1 MKFLLRFLLFFVLAH
16 QAYATHYRAGEIR
29 FENIRDANGV
39 STLSYHIIVTTY
51 TRFVGI
57 SADADRCELIL
68 RVGGLNSNDTA
79 ILTRINGPQAPL
91 GSGACAG
98 KAIGVVL
105 FGNTE
110 YKENVYK
117 TSVPKTF
124 ANNGVYKLFITDRNR
139 VTGVANIP
147 NSVDEPF
154 TLESEL
160 DLTTGFKN
168 NSSPVFTNYP
178 LDKACVNKCF
188 YHNPGAVD
196 PDGDSLAYFID
207 TCRGLNLNIIPGY
220 TLPNII
226 SILPD
231 GTFTWC
237 TPTVVSVYNFAIRI
251 EEYRKWNGKYVRI
264 GYVIRDFQVDV
275 FPCSNN
281 PPDILASDTCV
292 LAGALVIKKVRGL
305 DQENNLIDMTAS
317 GLPFSFSPKATFT
330 NTISTPGVANSI
342 FSWQTT
348 CSQIKKQPYN
358 IVVRA
363 QDNSSP
369 TSLVKYQSFNVT
381 VIAPPIKNLA
391 LQPLGSKVK
400 LTWNKPDCA
409 IPKTT
414 FNSNGIVG
422 YSIYRKLGCD
432 TFKFDPCLGANNPI
446 SNYQLIGNT
455 LSIDSLN
462 FIDDNNGNGL
472 SFESSYSYFVVPN
485 YFDGSQSKISK
496 QVCIRLS
503 RNVPGI
509 INVDVVKTD
518 VTNGEIFLRWLK
530 PLIGSGYLDTLVY
543 GGPYKFDLRRF
554 DVSNASDNG
563 TIITSI
569 TKPFFKTI
577 SNLADTTYKDVGLNT
592 KDKQYKYQIDF
603 FATPAKS
610 LIGNSNKA
618 SSVFLKLRGNNKK
631 LILTWEETV
640 PWVNYMYYVYQRNTA
655 NAFVL
660 VDSTLKS
667 TDTIFNL
674 VNGTNYCF
682 KIITKGRFL
691 DEFITYDPL
700 IDSSQIAC
708 DFPIDLNAPCLLI
721 PSLLADC
728 ESSSLSI
735 AYQFNKTDLCDTN
748 DVLKLKLWRA
758 FTDTSKFYVVDS
770 IFNLSQG
777 QFLYKNF
784 ESLAGCYAVTAVD
797 SSNNESELSN
807 KVCIDNCDFK
817 FELPNIF
824 TPNGDTANDLY
835 TPVRK
840 EVKFVNKLDFKIYD
854 RWGLVV
860 FETNEIL
867 INWNGNFKKT
877 NQKCSDGVYFYV
889 GSATIGRLKG
899 DEIKKFT
906 GYIHLQRGQ

>member
-79 ILTRINGPQAPL
+79 ILYRTNGPKT
-91 GSGACAG
+91 GTGNCAG
-98 KAIGVVL
+98 QHIGVVL
-105 FGNTE
+105 DQNSEF
-110 YKENVYK
+110 KQNVYK

-207 TCRGLNLNIIPGY
+207 VCRGLNLNQIPGY
-220 TLPNII
+220 TLPNNI

-237 TPTVVSVYNFAIRI
+237 TPTVVAVYNFAIRI

-275 FPCSNN
+275 SPCLNN
-281 PPDILASDTCV
+281 PPTILASDTCV
-292 LAGALVIKKVRGL
+292 MAGALIVKPVKSF

-317 GLPFSFSPKATFT
+317 GLPFGFSPKATFT
-330 NTISTPGVANSI
+330 NTISTPGAATTI

-363 QDNSSP
+363 QDNSAP
-369 TSLVKYQSFNVT
+369 VSLVRYQSFNVT

-391 LQPLGSKVK
+391 LQALGSKVK
-400 LTWNKPDCA
+400 LTWSKPNCA
-409 IPKTT
+409 IEKSI
-414 FNSNGIVG
+414 FNTNGIVG

-432 TFKFDPCLGANNPI
+432 TFKFDPCQSSINPA
-446 SNYQLIGNT
+446 SNYQLVGTTPSVNT
-455 LSIDSLN
+455 LS
-462 FIDDNNGNGL
+462 FIDENNGLGL
-472 SFESSYSYFVVPN
+472 QFGKSYSYFVIPK
-485 YFDGSQSKISK
+485 YFDGASSKISQ
-496 QVCIRLS
+496 QVCITLS
-503 RNVPGI
+503 RSVPGI
-509 INVDVVKTD
+509 INVDVLKTD
-518 VTNGEIFLRWLK
+518 LANGEIYVRWLK
-530 PLIGSGYLDTLVY
+530 PLIQGIGKFDTIINP
-543 GGPYKFDLRRF
+543 GPYTFELKRFDL
-554 DVSNASDNG
+554 SNSTDPG
-563 TIITSI
+563 VIVKSVV
-569 TKPFFKTI
+569 KPFFK
-577 SNLADTTYKDVGLNT
+577 SFKDLADTTFTDKLLNT
-592 KDKQYKYQIDF
+592 SEKQYNYQVDF
-603 FATPAKS
+603 FATPAKT
-610 LIGNSNKA
+610 LAGNSNRA
-618 SSVFLKLRGNNKK
+618 SSIFLKLRGNNKK

-660 VDSTLKS
+660 VDSTAKPI
-667 TDTIFNL
+667 DTIFNL
-674 VNGTNYCF
+674 ANGTNYCF
-682 KIITKGRFL
+682 KIISKGRFL
-691 DEFITYDPL
+691 DESITYDPL
-700 IDSSQIAC
+700 WDSSQIAC
-708 DFPIDLNAPCLLI
+708 GFPKDLNAPCLLT